1 MANAPT
7 GETRKTGGPKP
18 EQRIRLMKIYT
29 RTGDDG
35 ETGLF
40 GGDRVPKTDLRV
52 EAYGTIDEAN
62 AAIGVARAAGLSA
75 SADDLLRTIQD
86 ELFVVGAEL
95 ACAPGKESKL
105 RLQLVDDKAT
115 ERQEQAMDD
124 LEATLPPLKEFVL
137 PGGSPGS
144 AALHLARTIARR
156 AERAVLAA
164 GAESPLRPE
173 LLRYVNRLSDL
184 LFVMARAENQRA
196 NAPDVPWKA

>member
-1 MANAPT
+1 M
-7 GETRKTGGPKP
+7 
-18 EQRIRLMKIYT
+18 MKIYT

-40 GGDRVPKTDLRV
+40 GGTRVPKTDLRV

-62 AAIGVARAAGLSA
+62 AAIGLARAAGLSA

-105 RLQLVDDKAT
+105 RLDLVDDSAT
-115 ERQEQAMDD
+115 ERQERAMDD

-137 PGGSPGS
+137 PGGSPGA
-144 AALHLARTIARR
+144 AALHLARTITRR
-156 AERAVLAA
+156 AERAVLTA

-173 LLRYVNRLSDL
+173 LVRYLNRLSDL

-196 NAPDVPWKA
+196 NAPDVPWKQ